1 LGAAQKGEGGRM
13 IKRRWPWPIKR
24 APAEDDNVLFILA
37 AFVAAEILL
46 FILIA
51 IF

>member
-1 LGAAQKGEGGRM
+1 M

-24 APAEDDNVLFILA
+24 APDEDDNVLFIVA
-37 AFVAAEILL
+37 AFVAAGIIL
-46 FILIA
+46 FMLIG